1 MSTALVFGANGIS
14 GIALLEALSATSTSE
29 WAKIIAVSRRP
40 PVLEHKDPRIVFES
54 IDLLTSPQEIAAKL
68 KHAGAAEAT
77 HAFFYSYVAKED
89 ERELIDVNERLF
101 RNSTAAVAEVCPK
114 MEVFQLQVGYKYY
127 GTHKGGKYLRTPQPW
142 KEDMPRHEGD
152 NFYYVQIDILKEESK
167 KHGWSWIVTVPNGIV
182 GFSKGNFM
190 SIAVTVALYAVGRK
204 ALGDP
209 LVFPGTTP
217 MYNATLDC
225 SAAHNNAAFQLFV
238 AKNEKAKNRMFNIH
252 DGTKQTWAKLWPEIA
267 EYFNIPLTSPPADDP
282 PANIK
287 VGTDVCVL
295 HPSTEWAKQH
305 AADFEKIVRE
315 HNLQPDSFKYATWD
329 FLDFYAGRT
338 WPDDASMDAAKEI
351 GWDRKLDSFKDGF
364 KVVFDKLKEEKIIP
378 A

>member
-1 MSTALVFGANGIS
+1 MATALVFGANGIS
-14 GIALLEALSATSTSE
+14 GIALLEALSATSSSE

-54 IDLLTSPQEIAAKL
+54 IDLLTSPKEIAAKL

-89 ERELIDVNERLF
+89 EKELIDINERLF
-101 RNSTAAVAEVCPK
+101 RNVN
-114 MEVFQLQVGYKYY
+114 Y

-142 KEDMPRHEGD
+142 KEDMPRHE
-152 NFYYVQIDILKEESK
+152 VQIDILKEESK

-182 GFSKGNFM
+182 GFSKCSCG
-190 SIAVTVALYAVGRK
+190 SAVTVALYAVGRK

-225 SAAHNNAAFQLFV
+225 SAAHNNAAFQIFV

-267 EYFNIPLTSPPADDP
+267 EYFNIPLTSPPAEDP
-282 PANIK
+282 PAHIK

-364 KVVFDKLKEEKIIP
+364 KLVFDKLKEEKIIP